1 MICDIGG
8 VWLCEMGVEG
18 KSITGMRMVGR
29 TVRVVLVTR
38 NKTPSRSMGGTKD
51 AYHYSSY
58 VLTDFLQPV
67 KLATI

>member
-38 NKTPSRSMGGTKD
+38 NKTPSRSMGE
-51 AYHYSSY
+51 
-58 VLTDFLQPV
+58 V
-67 KLATI
+67 II